1 MNIYVCFIFFVTGG
15 FWVLTLGAQKI
26 LSKKE
31 AAVLFRKLT
40 KYENFGTFQWCLGKC
55 IYIYIHV
62 WEYACYQ
69 ICTYMLGQNYI
80 YIIYICMHVTACIF
94 G

>member
-15 FWVLTLGAQKI
+15 FWVLTLGVQKI

-55 IYIYIHV
+55 IYIYTCLGICMLSNMYLHVRSELYIHNIYI
-62 WEYACYQ
+62 YAC
-69 ICTYMLGQNYI
+69 M
-80 YIIYICMHVTACIF
+80 
-94 G
+94 

>member
-1 MNIYVCFIFFVTGG
+1 MKTYVCFLFFVTGG
-15 FWVLTLGAQKI
+15 FGVLTLGVQKN

-55 IYIYIHV
+55 IYIYI
-62 WEYACYQ
+62 
-69 ICTYMLGQNYI
+69 YMFGN
-80 YIIYICMHVTACIF
+80 MHVIKFVLTC
-94 G
+94 